1 MSTKCINQSVLA
13 LIAAVAIS
21 ATSSHAGEGAQPRDE
36 GGVSPEFQYRPGS
49 TYDERLPQSAIND
62 LFPPR
67 KFQNLVTDDA
77 ALEAWNGIA
86 GKKTEINSETPNDLP
101 LGEFARNLG
110 KSFSNQFDII
120 WPADPDPNSIV
131 MALRLKDVRA
141 IEIFNAMNL
150 YFQAQKLEAR
160 WTLTLNG
167 TRPTAI
173 LTVLPPSKPPVAAT
187 PPPATEKIAPTV
199 FSIVEILSL
208 NSEAGDKQPT
218 DSLADA
224 IAAVLDD
231 IRKPER
237 AKVNAPGGPII
248 KMHAQ
253 AGILVFSGTWDETVL
268 VRSTLAALKDTAIAR
283 SNKARELE
291 QRAKD
296 EAARKAAEEDARIKA
311 LQTPRKGGDGA
322 TRENKALDDARN
334 TALTD

>member
-1 MSTKCINQSVLA
+1 MDKLGGRRLA
-13 LIAAVAIS
+13 AAR
-21 ATSSHAGEGAQPRDE
+21 QC
-36 GGVSPEFQYRPGS
+36 FQQ
-49 TYDERLPQSAIND
+49 TA
-62 LFPPR
+62 F
-67 KFQNLVTDDA
+67 F
-77 ALEAWNGIA
+77 
-86 GKKTEINSETPNDLP
+86 
-101 LGEFARNLG
+101 LGECNFISWYHPPIIHHGMTGVNMRNIMCYVILG

-150 YFQAQKLEAR
+150 YFQAQKIEAR
-160 WTLTLNG
+160 WTLMLNG
-167 TRPTAI
+167 ARPTAI

-187 PPPATEKIAPTV
+187 PPAETEKIATTV

-231 IRKPER
+231 IKKPER
-237 AKVNAPGGPII
+237 PKVNAPGGPII
-248 KMHAQ
+248 KMHTQ

-268 VRSTLAALKDTAIAR
+268 VRSTLAALKDAAISR

-291 QRAKD
+291 QRAKED
-296 EAARKAAEEDARIKA
+296 AARKAAEDARKKA
-311 LQTPRKGGDGA
+311 LQANPPNEGGGA
-322 TRENKALDDARN
+322 VLENGSFDRARDA
-334 TALTD
+334 ALTI

>member
-1 MSTKCINQSVLA
+1 MTTNCINHSVLA
-13 LIAAVAIS
+13 LMAALVIS
-21 ATSSHAGEGAQPRDE
+21 ANTSQAGEGAQPRDE
-36 GGVSPEFQYRPGS
+36 AGVPPQFQYRPGS
-49 TYDERLPQSAIND
+49 TYSEKQGPLND

-77 ALEAWNGIA
+77 ALEAWLAIGPPQPEIA
-86 GKKTEINSETPNDLP
+86 IDSASLNEVALN
-101 LGEFARNLG
+101 FARI
-110 KSFSNQFDII
+110 FENQFDVIL
-120 WPADPDPNSIV
+120 PPNDRATSSITLQ
-131 MALRLKDVRA
+131 MRLKDVRA
-141 IEIFNAMNL
+141 IEVFNAMNL

-231 IRKPER
+231 LQKPGR
-237 AKVNAPGGPII
+237 AKVNAPGGPTL

-253 AGILVFSGTWDETVL
+253 AGILVFSGTWEETEL
-268 VRSTLAALKDTAIAR
+268 VRSTLAALKDAAISR

-291 QRAKD
+291 LRAKD
-296 EAARKAAEEDARIKA
+296 EAARKAEEDARIKA
-311 LQTPRKGGDGA
+311 LQPPHRRGA
-322 TRENKALDDARN
+322 TGQNM
-334 TALTD
+334 